1 MSEYIELLKKSD
13 VWLKIHSESDVT
25 KITEYLRNPNIN
37 YNVLDNFLN
46 FIQQKFNIEEKIIN
60 HKLLVSIL
68 MISKFPNDLIGS
80 SRNDTEES
88 IYQKASEIYELI
100 NNSNL
105 ENINKKLITFKII
118 FDDWKSQD
126 KFNQINLLCEMY
138 HKYTDSLA
146 EYTFDE
152 PSDEIILSQNSE
164 IIETMD
170 DEKKKEFVEKAKQH
184 ERDTKNDFINKINK
198 MRNKILHSLKQ
209 LTPNYKSYVKNYKLK
224 NVKYDESVYKIF
236 YTKMK
241 HIYWSNI
248 RKDIFEKKDRNVY
261 YHVLNDYINIFE
273 SLEISNLDIEPLKS
287 YLDYEISEDNLVEA
301 CITICKQ
308 FIEINKQIDS
318 ENYDEIYDTLYAKLV
333 NNKNYVTHLYKFCF
347 DRLETIKKI
356 KTTLKLNQDLE

>member
-1 MSEYIELLKKSD
+1 MSEYVDLLKKSD
-13 VWLKIHSESDVT
+13 VWIKIHSESEVT
-25 KITEYLRNPNIN
+25 KITEYLTDSSIN
-37 YNVLDNFLN
+37 YSTLDNFISYIKN
-46 FIQQKFNIEEKIIN
+46 KFELEENIIS

-68 MISKFPNDLIGS
+68 MISRFPDDLIGS
-80 SRNDTEES
+80 NRNDTEES
-88 IYQKASEIYELI
+88 IYQKALEIYTLI
-100 NNSNL
+100 DNCNL

-118 FDDWKSQD
+118 FNDWKSQD
-126 KFNQINLLCEMY
+126 KLNQINLLCEMY

-152 PSDEIILSQNSE
+152 SSDEMILNQNSE
-164 IIETMD
+164 IIDTMD

-184 ERDTKNDFINKINK
+184 EKETKNDFINKINS
-198 MRNKILHSLKQ
+198 MRNKILHSLKR

-224 NVKYDESVYKIF
+224 DVKYDESVYKMF

-248 RKDIFEKKDRNVY
+248 RKDIFEKKDKNVY
-261 YHVLNDYINIFE
+261 QHILNDYITIIE
-273 SLEISNLDIEPLKS
+273 SLEISNMDIKLLKS

-301 CITICKQ
+301 CITICKH
-308 FIEINKQIDS
+308 FIETNKQIDS

-333 NNKNYVTHLYKFCF
+333 NNENYVTHIYKFCF